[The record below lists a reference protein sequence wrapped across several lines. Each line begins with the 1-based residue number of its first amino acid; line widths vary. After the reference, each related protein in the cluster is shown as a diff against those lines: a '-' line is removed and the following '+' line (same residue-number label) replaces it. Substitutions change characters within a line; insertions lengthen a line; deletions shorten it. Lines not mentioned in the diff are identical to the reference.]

1 MPSVEELL
9 SQDSEV
15 VETYADTG
23 IEYCTVDD
31 DTRLV
36 TVPDKY
42 KKLGVESDE
51 KAKRIWFRFPKLVGN
66 NGVDLSAIGVRVNF
80 RNANGDGDIYI
91 FEDLITDG
99 DYVTFSWE
107 LTRKV
112 TAYKGNVSFVVCAVK
127 SATDGTIKNEWNTT
141 LNKEC
146 EVLEGLEVTEQIT
159 QENPDIIEYIL
170 ANLGGSVSS
179 EQIATA
185 VEEYMTAHP
194 PSGMTAEEKAQ
205 LQKNTE
211 DISSLSEEMANLD
224 VRSIDDIQ
232 KTASELLV
240 DTYTITY
247 TDGTSST
254 FQVTNGSSDEAYIA
268 SVINSWLDEHPE
280 ATTTVQD
287 GSITIEKLST
297 DVMEV
302 IEKAS
307 KSVEYKWI
315 PRGLMREQI
324 KTFQGWAHCVR
335 YDERLR
341 KAVGIVMAGEAAHT
355 NELPLYRVIIDDNG
369 NMSDYEEI
377 TLLDTDGVME
387 YVPSNGYICGFCIL
401 SDGTY
406 LIQDNTWVGSYPSFY
421 KSTDYGKT
429 FTKIESTG
437 NPTQAFGL
445 RQLSTGRVISGC
457 TGGLNRFYYS
467 DDLGTTW
474 NESNVLDVTLLG
486 KPPFE
491 GDSKY
496 EFSEHCIIE
505 FTNGTLLAIGRSSN
519 NARDSAGVVRGH
531 LEGAIIAYSDDY
543 GETWR
548 DFGWS
553 KTITHMTSNN
563 ASCVCVDGIYH
574 LVMGDRYTYT
584 TDEEGNRRYFA
595 MYYQYATEEDALN
608 DNWSEPVVIDYGHW
622 TSNATTPTDCGYPS
636 LWKDAVNNL
645 HCVFY
650 DGDGSGTA
658 YGANWRLIDG
668 NPYVQSKPVSDNG
681 SGSLA
686 IAYSQKQ
693 VEFMLEEQRKSIM
706 NVMMVYIND
715 LYDKAGSL
723 VPDSGEN
730 DGTNYIT
737 SDLLLYFDFV
747 DKSLWDETNK
757 YLTAKYSATGDMYCH
772 MANLTEFKI
781 STDYPTVWNYGLISW
796 NSTKETSTAPY
807 PNIGTNKNLAELGVN
822 SEVGFSLEFGGF
834 ALNKSNP
841 TKSHN
846 ATFDYSLTRTGGG
859 LSWPTLDI
867 VPTIV
872 DGAITGVSCGSVSIS
887 NGDLLHAIYV
897 FTPNEI
903 TVYKNGVKI
912 GNVTIDGEQY
922 NTLKTTYVKNCGSNN
937 ASRTINRLY
946 NAPLTADQ
954 CMNNYKWFKNFVET
968 YEYPTT

>member
-1 MPSVEELL
+1 MDNMTLEEALAAADVSTTPVNDIL
-9 SQDSEV
+9 MVDAEARTIIVPASEMLFGVRQDM
-15 VETYADTG
+15 DTERKHFKCQK
-23 IEYCTVDD
+23 I
-31 DTRLV
+31 
-36 TVPDKY
+36 
-42 KKLGVESDE
+42 
-51 KAKRIWFRFPKLVGN
+51 VGDN
-66 NGVDLSAIGVRVNF
+66 VDLSNCH
-80 RNANGDGDIYI
+80 IYI
-91 FEDLITDG
+91 SYVPSKQDGTYDINEDVGAYLCEDLDVDG
-99 DYVTFSWE
+99 DYVTFSWK
-107 LTRKV
+107 LS
-112 TAYKGNVSFVVCAVK
+112 GNVFAKAGYIAFAVYAK
-127 SATDGTIKNEWNTT
+127 QADADGNLQTKWHTT
-141 LNKEC
+141 FAIGK
-146 EVLEGLEVTEQIT
+146 VLDTLPDGEQIVEKYADVIEQLLNRMDEVEAIVT
-159 QENPDIIEYIL
+159 PEAMQNYVEAYLAEN
-170 ANLGGSVSS
+170 
-179 EQIATA
+179 
-185 VEEYMTAHP
+185 P
-194 PSGMTAEEKAQ
+194 PSGMTADEKAQ

-224 VRSIDDIQ
+224 VRSIADIQ

-268 SVINSWLDEHPE
+268 
-280 ATTTVQD
+280 D

-377 TLLDTDGVME
+377 TLLDTDGVTE

-772 MANLTEFKI
+772 MANLTEFEI

-841 TKSHN
+841 TKIHN